1 LEKNEKEN
9 QRFLFMQIKTDELLT
24 VAEIAAFLKVPNS
37 WVYERTRLF
46 GNQRLPHLRL
56 GKYLRF
62 SLPEVMVWLE
72 KQRSI

>member
-1 LEKNEKEN
+1 METERKQL
-9 QRFLFMQIKTDELLT
+9 MT
-24 VAEIAAFLKVPNS
+24 VSEIADFLKVPKS

-46 GNQRLPHLRL
+46 GNQRLPHIRL

-62 SLPEVMVWLE
+62 SVSEVMAWVE